1 MEMPSVIGSVAG
13 VVANILVPLPGEF
26 NHSINHH
33 VLTKYDVSQGCYYE
47 IKLLI
52 SVVEIKCNIG
62 LNIIQKT
69 K

>member
-1 MEMPSVIGSVAG
+1 MPSVIGSVAG

-47 IKLLI
+47 IKLLV
-52 SVVEIKCNIG
+52 SVIEIKYKLNNNI
-62 LNIIQKT
+62 K
-69 K
+69 